1 LEREKGGGI
10 AELRE
15 RIREVTLRIVELM
28 AEREKLVREV
38 AALKSGSGE
47 GIVNPEVE
55 RELRKA
61 VVGRA
66 AELGLDVET
75 VMRVLTLLLRRST
88 EIQAKGQGPQG
99 MTHMDLMRLAK
110 RMEREGREVVH
121 MEVGEPTLGAPE
133 HIAAQLTDAALK
145 GYAFYGEA
153 HGLPELRSAI
163 AEDLN
168 ERFGVDVKPEQVV
181 VTQGGRF
188 GIYLA
193 MAATL
198 SMGDEAL
205 VIDPSWPHYKQVI
218 SMLGCRAVVHST
230 SLEGR
235 WLPDPAKLEDLTSD
249 STRLMVLN
257 YPNNPTGAVV
267 GRQLLQELVEVA
279 RRRNLY
285 VISDEVY
292 MDYSFG
298 EHVTALSAGYER
310 VIMIMSFS
318 KSWGMT
324 GYRVAYAVAPVEVAE
339 RMAKLQGSLLTC
351 VPEFVQVAAL
361 RALSDR
367 ETPRAYRDHMLRG
380 IEVICRYLD
389 AIGAEYVRP
398 GGGMYVF
405 PRIPLGGRDPMEF
418 ALDLLR
424 KRGVAVAPGTVFGD
438 YREFFRLSVGDSLEK
453 LERGMAALAE
463 EVNSLRNPRG

>member
-1 LEREKGGGI
+1 LDAETGSGI
-10 AELRE
+10 SELRE
-15 RIREVTLRIVELM
+15 RIRKVTLGIVDLM
-28 AEREKLVREV
+28 AERERLVRELSKV
-38 AALKSGSGE
+38 KAAAGE
-47 GIVNPEVE
+47 SPFNPEVE
-55 RELRKA
+55 RELRTVA
-61 VVGRA
+61 MARA
-66 AELGLDVET
+66 AELGLDADLVR
-75 VMRVLTLLLRRST
+75 RVLTFLLKRST
-88 EIQAKGQGPQG
+88 EVQTRSTGTQGL
-99 MTHMDLMRLAK
+99 THMDLMRLAK
-110 RMEREGREVVH
+110 RMEKEGREVVH

-133 HIAAQLTDAALK
+133 HVAAQLTEAALR

-153 HGLPELRSAI
+153 QGLPELRSAI

-198 SMGDEAL
+198 SMGDEAI

-218 SMLGCRAVVHST
+218 SMLGCRPTVHRT
-230 SLEGR
+230 SLDGKWMPDQAGLEGVI
-235 WLPDPAKLEDLTSD
+235 SD
-249 STRLMVLN
+249 ATRLLVLN

-267 GRQLLQELVEVA
+267 PRALMEELVDVA

-285 VISDEVY
+285 VLSDEVY
-292 MDYSFG
+292 MDYAFG
-298 EHVTALSAGYER
+298 GHVTALSTGYER
-310 VIMIMSFS
+310 TIMIMSFS

-324 GYRVAYAVAPVEVAE
+324 GYRIGYAVAPVEVAE
-339 RMAKLQGSLLTC
+339 RMARIQGSLLTC

-361 RALSDR
+361 KALSDR
-367 ETPRAYRDHMLRG
+367 ETPRTYREHMLRG
-380 IEVICRYLD
+380 IEVICKHLD

-405 PRIPLGGRDPMEF
+405 TRIDLGGRDPMEF
-418 ALDLLR
+418 AMELLR
-424 KRGVAVAPGTVFGD
+424 KRGVGIAPGTVFGD

-453 LERGMAALAE
+453 LERGMAALVE
-463 EVNSLRNPRG
+463 EVRSLRNP

>member
-1 LEREKGGGI
+1 LGQEVGSKI
-10 AELRE
+10 LELRE
-15 RIREVTLRIVELM
+15 RIREITLRIVDLM
-28 AEREKLVREV
+28 AERERLVREL
-38 AALKSGSGE
+38 AALKEAAGE
-47 GIVNPEVE
+47 APFNPEVE
-55 RELRKA
+55 RELRRA
-61 VVGRA
+61 VTERA
-66 AELGLDVET
+66 AELGVDADLVR
-75 VMRVLTLLLRRST
+75 RVLTLLLRRST
-88 EIQAKGQGPQG
+88 EVQTRSTGAQGL
-99 MTHMDLMRLAK
+99 THMDLMRLAK
-110 RMEREGREVVH
+110 RMEKEGKEVVH

-133 HIAAQLTDAALK
+133 HVAAQLTDAALR

-153 HGLPELRSAI
+153 AGLPELRSAI

-168 ERFGVDVKPEQVV
+168 ERFGIDVRPEQVV

-218 SMLGCRAVVHST
+218 SMLGCRPIVHKT
-230 SLEGR
+230 SLEDR
-235 WLPDPAKLEDLTSD
+235 WMPDPAGLEDAISD
-249 STRLMVLN
+249 ATRLIVLN

-267 GRQLLQELVEVA
+267 SRKLMEELVDVA
-279 RRRNLY
+279 RRRNIY
-285 VISDEVY
+285 VMSDEVY
-292 MDYSFG
+292 MDYAFG
-298 EHVTALSAGYER
+298 EHVTALSTGYDR
-310 VIMIMSFS
+310 VVMIMSFS

-324 GYRVAYAVAPVEVAE
+324 GYRIGYAVAPVDLAE
-339 RMAKLQGSLLTC
+339 RMARIQGNLLTC

-361 RALSDR
+361 KAISDR
-367 ETPRAYRDHMLRG
+367 ETPKAYREHMRRG

-405 PRIPLGGRDPMEF
+405 PRIDLGGRDPMEF
-418 ALDLLR
+418 AMELLR
-424 KRGVAVAPGTVFGD
+424 RRGVGIAPGTVFGD

-453 LERGMAALAE
+453 LEKGMAALVE
-463 EVNSLRNPRG
+463 EVRSLRNPQR

>member
-1 LEREKGGGI
+1 MGQEVGSKIL
-10 AELRE
+10 ELRE
-15 RIREVTLRIVELM
+15 RIREITLRIVDLM
-28 AEREKLVREV
+28 AERERLVREL
-38 AALKSGSGE
+38 AALKEAAGE
-47 GIVNPEVE
+47 APFNPEVE
-55 RELRKA
+55 RELRRA
-61 VVGRA
+61 VTERA
-66 AELGLDVET
+66 AELGVDADLVR
-75 VMRVLTLLLRRST
+75 RVLTLLLRRST
-88 EIQAKGQGPQG
+88 EVQTRSTGAQGL
-99 MTHMDLMRLAK
+99 THMDLMRLAK
-110 RMEREGREVVH
+110 RMEKEGKEVVH

-133 HIAAQLTDAALK
+133 HVAAQLTDAALR

-153 HGLPELRSAI
+153 AGLPELRSAI

-168 ERFGVDVKPEQVV
+168 ERFGIDVRPEQVV

-218 SMLGCRAVVHST
+218 SMLGCRPIVHKT
-230 SLEGR
+230 SLEDR
-235 WLPDPAKLEDLTSD
+235 WMPDPVRLEDAISD
-249 STRLMVLN
+249 ATRLIVLN

-267 GRQLLQELVEVA
+267 SRKLMEELVDVA
-279 RRRNLY
+279 RRRNIY
-285 VISDEVY
+285 VMSDEVY
-292 MDYSFG
+292 MDYAFG
-298 EHVTALSAGYER
+298 EHVTALSTGYDR
-310 VIMIMSFS
+310 VVMIMSFS

-324 GYRVAYAVAPVEVAE
+324 GYRIGYAVAPVDLAE
-339 RMAKLQGSLLTC
+339 RMARIQGNLLTC

-361 RALSDR
+361 KAISDR
-367 ETPRAYRDHMLRG
+367 ETPKAYREHMRRG

-405 PRIPLGGRDPMEF
+405 PRIDLGGKDPMEF
-418 ALDLLR
+418 AMELLR
-424 KRGVAVAPGTVFGD
+424 RRGVGIAPGTVFGD

-453 LERGMAALAE
+453 LERGMAALVE
-463 EVNSLRNPRG
+463 EVRSSRNPQR

>member
-1 LEREKGGGI
+1 MAAEAGAGL

-28 AEREKLVREV
+28 AERERLVREV
-38 AALKSGSGE
+38 AALKSGAGE
-47 GIVNPEVE
+47 GPFNPEVE
-55 RELRKA
+55 RELRR
-61 VVGRA
+61 VVMGRA
-66 AELGLDVET
+66 AELGLDGELVR
-75 VMRVLTLLLRRST
+75 RVLTLLLRRST
-88 EIQAKGQGPQG
+88 EIQTRNAGPQG
-99 MTHMDLMRLAK
+99 VTHMDLMRLAK

-133 HIAAQLTDAALK
+133 HVATQLTEAALR

-153 HGLPELRSAI
+153 QGLPELRAAI

-168 ERFGVDVKPEQVV
+168 GRFGVDVRPEQVV

-198 SMGDEAL
+198 SMGDEAVL
-205 VIDPSWPHYKQVI
+205 VDPSWPHYKQVV
-218 SMLGCRAVVHST
+218 STLGCRAVVHRT
-230 SLEGR
+230 SLEGK
-235 WLPDPAKLEDLTSD
+235 WLPDPAKLDGLISD
-249 STRLMVLN
+249 ATRLMVLN

-267 GRQLLQELVEVA
+267 TRELMEELVDVA

-298 EHVTALSAGYER
+298 EHVTALSTGYDK

-324 GYRVAYAVAPVEVAE
+324 GYRVAYAVAPADVAE
-339 RMAKLQGSLLTC
+339 RMARIQGNLLTC

-367 ETPRAYRDHMLRG
+367 ETPRAYREHMLRG
-380 IEVICRYLD
+380 IEVICRFLD

-405 PRIPLGGRDPMEF
+405 PRMPIGGRDPMEF
-418 ALDLLR
+418 AMDLLKR
-424 KRGVAVAPGTVFGD
+424 RGVAVAPGTVFGD
-438 YREFFRLSVGDSLEK
+438 YRDFFRLSVGDSLDK
-453 LERGMAALAE
+453 LEKGMAALAE
-463 EVNSLRNPRG
+463 EVMALRNPRG

>member
-1 LEREKGGGI
+1 MGQEVGSKIL
-10 AELRE
+10 ELRE
-15 RIREVTLRIVELM
+15 RIREITLRIVDLM
-28 AEREKLVREV
+28 AERERLVREL
-38 AALKSGSGE
+38 AALKEAAGE
-47 GIVNPEVE
+47 APFNPEVE
-55 RELRKA
+55 RELRRA
-61 VVGRA
+61 VTERA
-66 AELGLDVET
+66 AELGVDADLVR
-75 VMRVLTLLLRRST
+75 RVLTLLLRRST
-88 EIQAKGQGPQG
+88 EVQTRSTGAQGL
-99 MTHMDLMRLAK
+99 THMDLMRLAK
-110 RMEREGREVVH
+110 RMEKEGKEVVH

-133 HIAAQLTDAALK
+133 HVAAQLTDAALR

-153 HGLPELRSAI
+153 AGLPELRSAI

-168 ERFGVDVKPEQVV
+168 ERFGIDVRPEQVV

-218 SMLGCRAVVHST
+218 SMLGCRPIVHKT
-230 SLEGR
+230 SLEDR
-235 WLPDPAKLEDLTSD
+235 WMPDPAGLEDAISD
-249 STRLMVLN
+249 ATRLIVLN

-267 GRQLLQELVEVA
+267 SRKLMEELVDVA
-279 RRRNLY
+279 RRRNIY
-285 VISDEVY
+285 VMSDEVY
-292 MDYSFG
+292 MDYAFG
-298 EHVTALSAGYER
+298 EHVTALSTGYDR
-310 VIMIMSFS
+310 VVMIMSFS

-324 GYRVAYAVAPVEVAE
+324 GYRIGYAVAPVDLAE
-339 RMAKLQGSLLTC
+339 RMARIQGNLLTC

-361 RALSDR
+361 KAISDR
-367 ETPRAYRDHMLRG
+367 ETPKAYREHMRRG

-405 PRIPLGGRDPMEF
+405 PRIDLGGRDPMEF
-418 ALDLLR
+418 AMELLR
-424 KRGVAVAPGTVFGD
+424 RRGVGIAPGTVFGD

-453 LERGMAALAE
+453 LEKGMAALVE
-463 EVNSLRNPRG
+463 EVRSLRNPQR

>member
-1 LEREKGGGI
+1 MGQEVGSKIL
-10 AELRE
+10 ELRE
-15 RIREVTLRIVELM
+15 RIREITLRIVDLM
-28 AEREKLVREV
+28 AERERLVREL
-38 AALKSGSGE
+38 AALKEAAGE
-47 GIVNPEVE
+47 APFNPEVE
-55 RELRKA
+55 RELRRA
-61 VVGRA
+61 VTERA
-66 AELGLDVET
+66 AELGVDADLVR
-75 VMRVLTLLLRRST
+75 RVLTLLLRRST
-88 EIQAKGQGPQG
+88 EVQTRSTGAQGL
-99 MTHMDLMRLAK
+99 THMDLMRLAK
-110 RMEREGREVVH
+110 RMEKEGKEVVH

-133 HIAAQLTDAALK
+133 HVAAQLTDAALR

-153 HGLPELRSAI
+153 AGLPELRSAI

-168 ERFGVDVKPEQVV
+168 ERFGIDVKPEQVV

-218 SMLGCRAVVHST
+218 SMLGCRPIVHKT
-230 SLEGR
+230 SLEDR
-235 WLPDPAKLEDLTSD
+235 WMPDPVRLEDAISD
-249 STRLMVLN
+249 ATRLIVLN

-267 GRQLLQELVEVA
+267 SRKLMEELVDVA
-279 RRRNLY
+279 RRRNIY
-285 VISDEVY
+285 VMSDEVY
-292 MDYSFG
+292 MDYAFG
-298 EHVTALSAGYER
+298 EHVTALSTGYDR
-310 VIMIMSFS
+310 VVMIMSFS

-324 GYRVAYAVAPVEVAE
+324 GYRIGYAVAPVDLAE
-339 RMAKLQGSLLTC
+339 RMARIQGNLLTC

-361 RALSDR
+361 KAISDR
-367 ETPRAYRDHMLRG
+367 ETPKAYREHMRRG

-405 PRIPLGGRDPMEF
+405 PRIDLGGKDPMEF
-418 ALDLLR
+418 AMELLR
-424 KRGVAVAPGTVFGD
+424 RRGVGIAPGTVFGD

-453 LERGMAALAE
+453 LERGMAALVE
-463 EVNSLRNPRG
+463 EVRSLRNPQR

>member
-1 LEREKGGGI
+1 LGQEVGSKI
-10 AELRE
+10 LELRE
-15 RIREVTLRIVELM
+15 RIREITLRIVDLM
-28 AEREKLVREV
+28 AERERLVREL
-38 AALKSGSGE
+38 AALKEAAGE
-47 GIVNPEVE
+47 APFNPEVE
-55 RELRKA
+55 RELRRA
-61 VVGRA
+61 VTERA
-66 AELGLDVET
+66 AELGVDADLVR
-75 VMRVLTLLLRRST
+75 RVLTLLLRRST
-88 EIQAKGQGPQG
+88 EVQTRSTGAQGL
-99 MTHMDLMRLAK
+99 THMDLMRLAK
-110 RMEREGREVVH
+110 RMEKEGKEVVH

-133 HIAAQLTDAALK
+133 HVAAQLTDAALR

-153 HGLPELRSAI
+153 AGLPELRSAI

-168 ERFGVDVKPEQVV
+168 ERFGIDVRPEQVV

-218 SMLGCRAVVHST
+218 SMLGCRPIVHKT
-230 SLEGR
+230 SLEDR
-235 WLPDPAKLEDLTSD
+235 WMPDPAGLEDAISD
-249 STRLMVLN
+249 ATRLIVLN

-267 GRQLLQELVEVA
+267 SRKLMEELVDVA
-279 RRRNLY
+279 RRRNIY
-285 VISDEVY
+285 VMSDEVY
-292 MDYSFG
+292 MDYAFG
-298 EHVTALSAGYER
+298 EHVTALSTGYDR
-310 VIMIMSFS
+310 VVMIMSFS

-324 GYRVAYAVAPVEVAE
+324 GYRIGYAVAPVDLAE
-339 RMAKLQGSLLTC
+339 RMARIQGNLLTC

-361 RALSDR
+361 KAISDR
-367 ETPRAYRDHMLRG
+367 ETPKAYREHMRRG

-405 PRIPLGGRDPMEF
+405 PRIDLGGKDPMEF
-418 ALDLLR
+418 AMELLR
-424 KRGVAVAPGTVFGD
+424 RRGVGIAPGTVFGD

-453 LERGMAALAE
+453 LERGMAALVE
-463 EVNSLRNPRG
+463 EVRSLRNPQR

>member
-1 LEREKGGGI
+1 LGQEVGSKI
-10 AELRE
+10 LELRE
-15 RIREVTLRIVELM
+15 RIREITLRIVDLM
-28 AEREKLVREV
+28 AERERLVREL
-38 AALKSGSGE
+38 AALKEAAGE
-47 GIVNPEVE
+47 APFNPEVE
-55 RELRKA
+55 RELRRA
-61 VVGRA
+61 VTERA
-66 AELGLDVET
+66 AELGVDADLVR
-75 VMRVLTLLLRRST
+75 RVLTLLLRRST
-88 EIQAKGQGPQG
+88 EVQTRSTGAQGL
-99 MTHMDLMRLAK
+99 THMDLMRLAK
-110 RMEREGREVVH
+110 RMEKEGKEVVH

-133 HIAAQLTDAALK
+133 HVAAQLTDAALR

-153 HGLPELRSAI
+153 AGLPELRSAI

-168 ERFGVDVKPEQVV
+168 ERFGIDVRPEQVV

-218 SMLGCRAVVHST
+218 SMLGCRPIVHKT
-230 SLEGR
+230 SLEDR
-235 WLPDPAKLEDLTSD
+235 WMPDPVRLEDAISD
-249 STRLMVLN
+249 ATRLIVLN

-267 GRQLLQELVEVA
+267 SRKLMEELVDVA
-279 RRRNLY
+279 RRRNIY
-285 VISDEVY
+285 VMSDEVY
-292 MDYSFG
+292 MDYAFG
-298 EHVTALSAGYER
+298 EHVTALSTGYDR
-310 VIMIMSFS
+310 VVMIMSFS

-324 GYRVAYAVAPVEVAE
+324 GYRIGYAVAPVDLAE
-339 RMAKLQGSLLTC
+339 RMARIQGNLLTC

-361 RALSDR
+361 KAISDR
-367 ETPRAYRDHMLRG
+367 ETPKAYREHMRRG

-405 PRIPLGGRDPMEF
+405 PRIDLGGKDPMEF
-418 ALDLLR
+418 AMELLR
-424 KRGVAVAPGTVFGD
+424 RRGVGIAPGTVFGD

-453 LERGMAALAE
+453 LERGMAALVE
-463 EVNSLRNPRG
+463 EVRSLRNPQR

>member
-1 LEREKGGGI
+1 MGPEDEAGI
-10 AELRE
+10 TELRE
-15 RIREVTLRIVELM
+15 RIKEVTLRIVDLI
-28 AEREKLVREV
+28 AERERLVREIATLK
-38 AALKSGSGE
+38 AAAGE
-47 GIVNPEVE
+47 SAFNPDVE
-55 RELRKA
+55 RELRRA
-61 VVGRA
+61 VNARA
-66 AELGLDVET
+66 AGLGVDGDT
-75 VMRVLTLLLRRST
+75 VRRVLTLLLKRST
-88 EIQAKGQGPQG
+88 EVQARGTGPQG
-99 MTHMDLMRLAK
+99 LTHMDLMRLAK
-110 RMEREGREVVH
+110 RMEKEGKEVVH

-133 HIAAQLTDAALK
+133 HVAAQLTDAALR

-168 ERFGVDVKPEQVV
+168 NRFGVDVKPEQVV

-198 SMGDEAL
+198 SAGDEAV

-218 SMLGCRAVVHST
+218 SMLGCRPIVQRT
-230 SLEGR
+230 SLEGK
-235 WLPDPAKLEDLTSD
+235 WMPDPGRLEGLISD

-267 GRQLLQELVEVA
+267 TEALMEELVDVA
-279 RRRNLY
+279 RRKNLY
-285 VISDEVY
+285 VMSDEVY
-292 MDYSFG
+292 MDYAFG
-298 EHVTALSAGYER
+298 DHVTALSTGYEQT
-310 VIMIMSFS
+310 VMIMSFS

-324 GYRVAYAVAPVEVAE
+324 GYRIAYAVAPVEVAE

-367 ETPRAYRDHMLRG
+367 ETPRAYREHMERG
-380 IEVICRYLD
+380 IEIICKHLD
-389 AIGAEYVRP
+389 AMGAEYARP

-405 PRIPLGGRDPMEF
+405 PRIDLGGRDPMEF
-418 ALDLLR
+418 AMELLR
-424 KRGVAVAPGTVFGD
+424 RRGVGIAPGTVFGE

-453 LERGMAALAE
+453 LERGMAALVE
-463 EVNSLRNPRG
+463 EVKSLRNPQR